1 MVYGVETEILLAESI
16 KDIMK
21 AEEFIKIVEDM
32 DDKCSEYYGIFPS
45 PTDAQFGLDILIKHF
60 LGDNWY
66 CISTNTMQRNTEAIY
81 DILKKYPKKKS
92 IREILKSL
100 FTRRTK

>member
-1 MVYGVETEILLAESI
+1 ME
-16 KDIMK
+16 

-32 DDKCSEYYGIFPS
+32 DEKGSEYYGIFPS

-60 LGDNWY
+60 LGDDWY
-66 CISTNTMQRNTEAIY
+66 SISTNTMQGNTEAIY
-81 DILKKYPKKKS
+81 DILKKYPKRKS
-92 IREILKSL
+92 IKEILENL

>member
-1 MVYGVETEILLAESI
+1 MR
-16 KDIMK
+16 

-32 DDKCSEYYGIFPS
+32 DEKGSEYYGIFPP

-66 CISTNTMQRNTEAIY
+66 SISTNTMQGNTEAIY
-81 DILKKYPKKKS
+81 DILKKYPK
-92 IREILKSL
+92 
-100 FTRRTK
+100 RRYFIERFKNLLERVKDESKIFR